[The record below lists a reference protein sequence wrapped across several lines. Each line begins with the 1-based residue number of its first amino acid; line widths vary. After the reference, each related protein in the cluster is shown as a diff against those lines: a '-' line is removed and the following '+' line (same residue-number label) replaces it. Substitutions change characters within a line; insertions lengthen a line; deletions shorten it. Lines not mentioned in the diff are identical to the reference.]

1 MWKLFKFGFVLAFL
15 ISLYQV
21 IRINW
26 IISNGMS
33 DNLISV
39 LLISFVFIILSI
51 AFLVLIIRLEKS
63 FFNSLNKYDG
73 ILKKDHKPA
82 YFQD

>member
-63 FFNSLNKYDG
+63 FLNSLNKYDG